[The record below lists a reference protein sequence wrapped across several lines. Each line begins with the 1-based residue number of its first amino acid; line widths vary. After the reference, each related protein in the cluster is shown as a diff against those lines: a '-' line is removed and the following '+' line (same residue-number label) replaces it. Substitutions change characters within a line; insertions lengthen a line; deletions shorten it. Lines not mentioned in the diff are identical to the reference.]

1 MARDVVGRAVDAVG
15 IARLGARID
24 RQCEEPIDGLHVDG
38 LGLAHADLA
47 EVEYGDLQAD
57 IEPAHQIALVDSL
70 FQLIG
75 VATVENIDEPAG
87 LGETV
92 GFREHI
98 ELDTRYLQIHA
109 PGDRVH
115 LDPRPCLNPTWHCR
129 QRIGKLEVE
138 ICAGEAHGADERLA
152 FACLALARGCQL
164 RGQIGVED
172 LLARLIE
179 LVHRPGFSEARSQL
193 GRGFGRRLRFRKEVN
208 KLARGN
214 GAIVGA
220 PRFVGDTERLFG
232 SAQLRLME
240 AFRGNLGARRQ
251 RR

>member
-75 VATVENIDEPAG
+75 VATVENVDEAAG
-87 LGETV
+87 LGESV
-92 GFREHI
+92 GLREHV
-98 ELDTRYLQIHA
+98 ELDAGDLQIHA
-109 PGDRVH
+109 PGDRVD
-115 LDPRPCLNPTWHCR
+115 LDAPQRLNTTRHGR
-129 QRIGKLEVE
+129 QRIRKLEVE
-138 ICAGEAHGADERLA
+138 ICTGETHRANERLA
-152 FACLALARGCQL
+152 FASLALARGGQL
-164 RGQIGVED
+164 RAQIGIEH
-172 LLARLIE
+172 LLARPIE
-179 LVHRPGFSEARSQL
+179 LVHRPGFPEARSQL
-193 GRGFGRRLRFRKEVN
+193 GRGFGRRLRFRQEVN
-208 KLARGN
+208 KLARGD

-220 PRFVGDTERLFG
+220 PRFVGDAERLFG